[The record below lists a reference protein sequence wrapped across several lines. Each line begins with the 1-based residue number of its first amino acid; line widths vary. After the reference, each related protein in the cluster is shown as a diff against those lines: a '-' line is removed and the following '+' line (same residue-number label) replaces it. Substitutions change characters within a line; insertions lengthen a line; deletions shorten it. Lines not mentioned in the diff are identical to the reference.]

1 MFVSLGKDP
10 DAALGLVVACGLSAC
25 EVYTED
31 LSSEAEEALRR
42 ARERHGVKISA
53 VFTMGPGPMA
63 WDFVD
68 GPSTNGLVPK
78 EWRRPRIDRLK
89 AAADFCRRLDVP
101 ALETHAGFIPENPKD
116 PLYAEIIAALKEAV
130 GFCRERGRLFLYHAG
145 AETAVAMLR
154 VIEDVGLDNQ
164 GVGLDTANPILYG
177 TGNPCDALE
186 VYGRHVRAVNVKDGV
201 FPTDPRKL
209 GRETPIGQGKVDF
222 PRVVRKLRDLGYSAP
237 IIIEREISGP
247 ELVGDVRK
255 AKVYLEDLLAKEY

>member
-1 MFVSLGKDP
+1 MTPKPLRKYLLGRWLRL
-10 DAALGLVVACGLSAC
+10 AVLEVGTIFLLG
-25 EVYTED
+25 
-31 LSSEAEEALRR
+31 
-42 ARERHGVKISA
+42 
-53 VFTMGPGPMA
+53 
-63 WDFVD
+63 
-68 GPSTNGLVPK
+68 
-78 EWRRPRIDRLK
+78 
-89 AAADFCRRLDVP
+89 
-101 ALETHAGFIPENPKD
+101 
-116 PLYAEIIAALKEAV
+116 ALKEAV
-130 GFCRERGRLFLYHAG
+130 GYCRERGRVFLYHAG

-222 PRVVRKLRDLGYSAP
+222 PRLVRKLRELGYSGP

-247 ELVGDVRK
+247 GLVDDVRK
-255 AKVYLEDLLAKEY
+255 AKAYLEDLLAREY